1 MTASTLP
8 AGDAERLALITRR
21 LYTPVLG
28 DVLDAIGR
36 FHQFLPSG
44 IRALQPDMK
53 VAGRA
58 MPVLT
63 RDVFGRGERPFG
75 RLTEALDQLQSG
87 EVYLG
92 VTGRSEAACWGEILT
107 ATARLRG
114 AVGAVLD
121 GHHRDTPA
129 VLAQDF
135 PVFSRG
141 SYALDSGPRT
151 AVVDYR
157 VPVELGSV
165 RIQPGDLVV
174 GDVDGVLII
183 PRDVED
189 EVLERALAKASAE
202 NLVRREIEAGMS
214 ATDAFAKYGVL

>member
-1 MTASTLP
+1 MNELSVP
-8 AGDAERLALITRR
+8 AADADRLALIIER

-28 DVLDAIGR
+28 DVLDAIGLY
-36 FHQFLPSG
+36 HQFLPSG
-44 IRALQPDMK
+44 IRALRPEMK
-53 VAGRA
+53 LAGRA
-58 MPVLT
+58 MPVLM
-63 RDVFGRGERPFG
+63 RDVFDRGERPFG
-75 RLTEALDQLQSG
+75 RLTEALDQLQPS

-92 VTGRSEAACWGEILT
+92 LSGRSEAACWGEILT
-107 ATARLRG
+107 AAARVRG

-157 VPVELGSV
+157 IPIEIGSV
-165 RIQPGDLVV
+165 RIKPGDLVV
-174 GDVDGVLII
+174 GDVDGVLVV
-183 PRDVED
+183 PQDHED
-189 EVLERALAKASAE
+189 EVLERALQKASAE
-202 NLVRREIEAGMS
+202 NLVRQEIEAGMS
-214 ATDAFAKYGVL
+214 TTAAFAKYGVL